1 MIIDFHTHI
10 FSPEVVENR
19 NKFFDD
25 ENFQLLYSSE
35 KAKLIDHNAL
45 IREMDNADV
54 DYAVALG
61 YPWEKEENYE
71 LQNQYFKDVPN
82 LSGGRIYPFGTIPL
96 TDENEIGAHVKRI
109 KEMGLSGIGEIGFY
123 STGFSSINEKTLI
136 KIFEAASI
144 NALPLVLHVNES
156 VGHEYIGKYETD
168 FKRLYAVL
176 REFNDLT
183 VILAHWGGGI
193 LFYELMP
200 EVRESFENIYY
211 DTAASPYIYD
221 DRIYD
226 VALRIL
232 GSEKILFGT
241 DYPLINFRKYLKTLD
256 TVVSNENDRMNILGL
271 NAMRILNIE
280 G

>member
-19 NKFFDD
+19 KKFFDD

-35 KAKLIDHNAL
+35 KSKLIDHNTL
-45 IREMDNADV
+45 IREMDNAGV

-71 LQNQYFKDVPN
+71 LQNQYFRDVSK
-82 LSGGRIYPFGTIPL
+82 LSGGRIFPFGTIPIS
-96 TDENEIGAHVKRI
+96 DERAIDAHVKRI
-109 KEMGLSGIGEIGFY
+109 KELGLSGIGELGFY
-123 STGFSSINEKTLI
+123 STGFSAGNEKTLVR
-136 KIFEAASI
+136 IFEAASF
-144 NALPLVLHVNES
+144 NSLPVVLHVNES

-176 REFNDLT
+176 KEFNDLT

-200 EVRESFENIYY
+200 EVKESFENVYY
-211 DTAASPYIYD
+211 DSAASPYIYD

-226 VALRIL
+226 VAVRIL

-241 DYPLINFRKYLKTLD
+241 DYPLINFKKYLKTVD
-256 TVVSNENDRMNILGL
+256 TVVTNENDRLNILGL

-280 G
+280 K